1 MFVLRVSATATL
13 ALVFFLCSCSK
24 TPTPPVSQ
32 GDAGK
37 SSVAGEPVSGKTAF
51 WEMHKAAHA
60 WATDRVALSLES
72 KTVPGVKNE
81 PGKAAMWTATFGS
94 PRKQEARTYTYSVA
108 ARAPDIIKGVKGVSV
123 GGAISWSGPTHE
135 ALTIDTADFSVDSDS
150 AYQTALAQSADWL
163 KRHPDKEVSLA
174 LGNASRFDGPVWYVL
189 WGDQK
194 SGHAVYVSAKSGT
207 VVK

>member
-1 MFVLRVSATATL
+1 MLGNHLKAAAALACVL
-13 ALVFFLCSCSK
+13 FFTSCSQAPK
-24 TPTPPVSQ
+24 ASPK
-32 GDAGK
+32 GEAEAGK
-37 SSVAGEPVSGKTAF
+37 SPVAGEPVSGKTAF

-60 WATDRVALSLES
+60 WATDRVPLSLES

-108 ARAPDIIKGVKGVSV
+108 AHAPDISKGVSV
-123 GGAISWSGPTHE
+123 GGAIPWSGPTRD
-135 ALTIDTADFSVDSDS
+135 ALTIDTADFGVDSDS
-150 AYQTALAQSADWL
+150 AYQTALAQSTVWL

-194 SGHAVYVSAKSGT
+194 SGHAVYVSSKSGA